1 LVQVRDK
8 FFTKL
13 ISKEEISTRVLELAE
28 RISREYAGLNPLFI
42 IVLNGSFIFAADLLR
57 ALSIPAEM
65 SFVKLSSYSGTSST
79 GNILTE
85 IGLKENPEG
94 RHIIIVEDI
103 VDTGR
108 TLFAFI
114 PEIEKHHPA
123 SVKIAA
129 LLSKPEALACDI
141 HADYVCFEIANKFV
155 VGYGLDYDGLGR
167 NFPDIYEVVS

>member
-1 LVQVRDK
+1 M
-8 FFTKL
+8 
-13 ISKEEISTRVLELAE
+13 
-28 RISREYAGLNPLFI
+28 FI
-42 IVLNGSFIFAADLLR
+42 IILNGSFIFAADLLR
-57 ALSIPAEM
+57 ALSIHAEM
-65 SFVKLSSYSGTSST
+65 SFVKLSSYSGTTSS

-103 VDTGR
+103 VDTGK

-114 PEIEKHHPA
+114 PELEKRHPA
-123 SVKIAA
+123 SIKIAA

-141 HADYVCFEIANKFV
+141 KADYVGFEIANKFV

-167 NFPDIYEVVS
+167 NLPDVYELADQ